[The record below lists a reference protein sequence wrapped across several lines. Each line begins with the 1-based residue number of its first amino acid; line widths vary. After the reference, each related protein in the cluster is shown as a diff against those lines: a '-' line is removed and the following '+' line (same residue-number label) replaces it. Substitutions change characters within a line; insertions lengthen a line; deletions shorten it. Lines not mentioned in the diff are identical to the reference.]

1 MSCAEAS
8 ELIVVFVPPAISTP
22 WNATAYS
29 GTFGEK
35 IANTS
40 PAPKPRAAKP
50 DASARVMPPSC
61 AYVIVRPLG
70 PSISAGLSP
79 NSAACSSTNDGS
91 DVDGMSMSGSTLR
104 NTIDAT
110 LVHRRTA
117 VLTALSPTACRGIP
131 PGAHSAP
138 RI

>member
-104 NTIDAT
+104 NTIESNASPPPP
-110 LVHRRTA
+110 A
-117 VLTALSPTACRGIP
+117 VLSAPGDVP
-131 PGAHSAP
+131 PGPVAV
-138 RI
+138 